1 MSLAFVI
8 SDVESASTKVR
19 QILSNTGQ
27 DCPASNLLGLD
38 SAVGRLSQ
46 AQTRPD
52 LVVLLLSP
60 DRDKALGVLGELRGK
75 VACRTLV
82 IGPATD
88 SKLVLRAL
96 RSGADDFVDEGD
108 LDTDLKAAL
117 VRLQSGTTVL
127 SAEPGKTISVL
138 GASGGT
144 GASTL
149 AVNVATVLAK
159 EHKSAL
165 LIDLKLE
172 TGDLASLMDLKPAY
186 TLANLCQNANRI
198 DRVMFERSLAKH
210 STGVHLL
217 AAPQSLVDISHVN
230 GEGIRQAITLGRV
243 LFPYVVVDIDHSFRG
258 EQIQVLRTSD
268 VVLLVLRL
276 EFTSLRN
283 TRRTMDYLEQVGIG
297 RDRVLVVVNRYGQ
310 EKEVPSAKA
319 EEALGIKIHHFI
331 PDDPRSIIRAN
342 NNGVPVVLES
352 PTSKVSKSVVKLAMS
367 VNGKPKS

>member
-1 MSLAFVI
+1 
-8 SDVESASTKVR
+8 
-19 QILSNTGQ
+19 
-27 DCPASNLLGLD
+27 
-38 SAVGRLSQ
+38 
-46 AQTRPD
+46 
-52 LVVLLLSP
+52 
-60 DRDKALGVLGELRGK
+60 
-75 VACRTLV
+75 
-82 IGPATD
+82 
-88 SKLVLRAL
+88 
-96 RSGADDFVDEGD
+96 
-108 LDTDLKAAL
+108 

-186 TLANLCQNANRI
+186 TLANLCQNANRM

-217 AAPQSLVDISHVN
+217 AAPQSLVDIGHVT

-258 EQIQVLRTSD
+258 EQIQVLRQSD
-268 VVLLVLRL
+268 VVMLVLRL
-276 EFTSLRN
+276 EFTALRN

-297 RDRVLVVVNRYGQ
+297 RDRVHLVVNRYGQ
-310 EKEVPSAKA
+310 DKEVPSAKA
-319 EEALGIKIHHFI
+319 EEALGMKIHHYV

-352 PTSKVSKSVVKLAMS
+352 PSSKVSKSVVKLAMS
-367 VNGKPKS
+367 VNGKPKSS